1 MLEVLARSQRGRICK
16 YSDGDR
22 SITTPAVITV
32 GKSSGPHI
40 SVEAEGRVLR
50 FMGTDV
56 PMDEGMMST
65 ASSDMGG
72 IRVHGRI
79 CVLRLPYK
87 GQAIPEECEIVAVPN
102 AFELRRNP
110 RKLVETITE
119 IREAAGFGRLLYLSG
134 IAEPSTIALLVYMG
148 VDLFDETLPLSAG
161 MMGIR
166 MFPEGEAETGEDS
179 SKVNCSVMAE
189 ECVKTSAFIMAGR
202 LRELADQR
210 SVSSPQSV
218 ALLRLFDDQ
227 GYGYQEETA
236 PLTGSKFSCNT
247 VQSLRR
253 PDNERYRRRISERYE
268 KPEHKRILLLLP
280 CSARKPYH
288 TSRSHKAFSSA
299 VHTGDH
305 DVLVHEV
312 ILTSPLGLVPREL
325 DVFYPANSYDIP
337 VTREWNCSEKEMIRS
352 MLKELISQKYDRI
365 VCHFPDFG
373 MINDLADMELTV
385 IDGDPTSRDS
395 LDSLDKALRAAA
407 EGMENPGY
415 MTDRRETVR
424 SILKFQFGKN
434 VASAIMDDD
443 TFATG
448 KYPYWKIIRENPADR
463 TEKTQL
469 GMLTPERGMISL
481 TLEGAEILAD
491 AGHAVVNMTDF
502 ELKGNLFAVGVLD
515 ADSDIRIG
523 DEAVII
529 RNGKVA
535 GVGVAEMCGREMVQ
549 TDRGM
554 AVRVRH
560 KSK

>member
-40 SVEAEGRVLR
+40 SVEAEGRILH

-56 PMDEGMMST
+56 PLDEGMMST

-110 RKLVETITE
+110 RKLIETITE

-134 IAEPSTIALLVYMG
+134 IAEPSTLALLVYMG
-148 VDLFDETLPLSAG
+148 VDFFDETLPLSAG

-179 SKVNCSVMAE
+179 SKANCSVMAE
-189 ECVKTSAFIMAGR
+189 ECMKASAFIMAGR

-218 ALLRLFDDQ
+218 ALLRLFDNQ

-268 KPEHKRILLLLP
+268 SPNTRGYFFCCPVRPENRITHPGPTRPFL
-280 CSARKPYH
+280 RQY
-288 TSRSHKAFSSA
+288 
-299 VHTGDH
+299 
-305 DVLVHEV
+305 
-312 ILTSPLGLVPREL
+312 
-325 DVFYPANSYDIP
+325 
-337 VTREWNCSEKEMIRS
+337 TRE
-352 MLKELISQKYDRI
+352 
-365 VCHFPDFG
+365 
-373 MINDLADMELTV
+373 TT
-385 IDGDPTSRDS
+385 TS
-395 LDSLDKALRAAA
+395 LYTK
-407 EGMENPGY
+407 
-415 MTDRRETVR
+415 
-424 SILKFQFGKN
+424 
-434 VASAIMDDD
+434 
-443 TFATG
+443 
-448 KYPYWKIIRENPADR
+448 
-463 TEKTQL
+463 
-469 GMLTPERGMISL
+469 
-481 TLEGAEILAD
+481 
-491 AGHAVVNMTDF
+491 
-502 ELKGNLFAVGVLD
+502 
-515 ADSDIRIG
+515 
-523 DEAVII
+523 
-529 RNGKVA
+529 
-535 GVGVAEMCGREMVQ
+535 
-549 TDRGM
+549 
-554 AVRVRH
+554 
-560 KSK
+560 